1 MAILQSI
8 THLLDYPITRFRVP
22 LLMAMVALQ
31 AAPSRTSVLDNAT
44 AAVTRLRFAPGMKE
58 EVHTHPFPLALV
70 QVTAGSITV
79 KDREMIRV
87 GHGAGEVWFIPPN
100 TAHAVSNSAS
110 RDVDVLAIALKP
122 DRPTAPAAPP
132 TDAPPGITRA
142 TLVDN
147 ADVRIVRVRFDPNG
161 REPLHTHP
169 NDLLTV
175 QLTAGVVE
183 IVNGSDR
190 STREREPGFVQF
202 LPRNVSHSYAS
213 ADSKPF
219 ELLSVSVK

>member
-1 MAILQSI
+1 MRGLCALAIAL
-8 THLLDYPITRFRVP
+8 
-22 LLMAMVALQ
+22 AALQ
-31 AAPSRTSVLDNAT
+31 AGPGRTSVLDNAT
-44 AAVTRLRFAPGMKE
+44 VAVTRLRFAPGVRE
-58 EVHTHPFPLALV
+58 EIHTHPFPLAIV
-70 QVTAGSITV
+70 QVTAGSVTV

-87 GHGAGEVWFIPPN
+87 GHGAGDVWFIAAN
-100 TAHAVSNSAS
+100 TAHAVSNSS
-110 RDVDVLAIALKP
+110 NRDVDVLAIALKP

-161 REPLHTHP
+161 REPLHAHP

-183 IVNGSDR
+183 IVHGPDR
-190 STREREPGFVQF
+190 SAREREPGFVQF
-202 LPRNVSHSYAS
+202 LPRNVSHAYAS
-213 ADSKPF
+213 ADAKPF
-219 ELLSVSVK
+219 ELLSLSVK